1 MRIPLVIP
9 VVHLP
14 LYSHVMDCRG
24 RRTQSIASRLGLAQS
39 QGIKVVEL
47 HKGPTGLGMHLKG
60 SLTKDKL
67 VPVTV
72 KEVLPG
78 GVAYKS
84 NKISVGDVLLE
95 ANGREFEGMTQSEA
109 VKTIKGLSQG
119 TVRLV
124 LLDKHYSEQQSI
136 NIN

>member
-1 MRIPLVIP
+1 MV
-9 VVHLP
+9 
-14 LYSHVMDCRG
+14 
-24 RRTQSIASRLGLAQS
+24 SRLGLAQS

-60 SLTKDKL
+60 SLTKEKP
-67 VPVTV
+67 VPISI

-84 NKISVGDVLLE
+84 AKINIGDILLE
-95 ANGREFEGMTQSEA
+95 ANGTKFENVTQAEA
-109 VKTIKGLSQG
+109 VKMVKNLPQG

-124 LLDKHYSEQQSI
+124 ILDKSYISSTKQ
-136 NIN
+136 

>member
-1 MRIPLVIP
+1 M
-9 VVHLP
+9 
-14 LYSHVMDCRG
+14 RG

>member
-1 MRIPLVIP
+1 MI
-9 VVHLP
+9 
-14 LYSHVMDCRG
+14 
-24 RRTQSIASRLGLAQS
+24 SRLGLAQS

-60 SLTKDKL
+60 SLTKDKAT
-67 VPVTV
+67 PISI

-84 NKISVGDVLLE
+84 TKISIGDILLE
-95 ANGREFEGMTQSEA
+95 ANGAKFEDVTQGEA
-109 VKTIKGLSQG
+109 VKMIKELPQG

-124 LLDKHYSEQQSI
+124 LLDKGYISTSSSSLIKQ
-136 NIN
+136 